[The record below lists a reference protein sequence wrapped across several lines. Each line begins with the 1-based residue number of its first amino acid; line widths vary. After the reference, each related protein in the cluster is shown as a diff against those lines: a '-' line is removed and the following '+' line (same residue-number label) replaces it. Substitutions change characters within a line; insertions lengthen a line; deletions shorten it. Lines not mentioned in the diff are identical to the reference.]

1 MVRTEPELT
10 LQALL
15 PQSDVKRWEHY
26 FSQFT
31 SDYGSVVGIH
41 ATVRTERDSVE
52 SRIRAVV
59 AGRYPYVI
67 TVSGERV
74 APGGQIDGK
83 VLAAIGAQEIV
94 FADGLRVRLQP

>member
-1 MVRTEPELT
+1 MQKLLDLVEKHLGTEWLGVT
-10 LQALL
+10 DWL
-15 PQSDVKRWEHY
+15 
-26 FSQFT
+26 
-31 SDYGSVVGIH
+31 
-41 ATVRTERDSVE
+41 RDTNSLDAIE

-67 TVSGERV
+67 MASGERV

-94 FADGLRVRLQP
+94 FADGLRLRLHP